1 MLFKN
6 LGKYLNHLIHSH
18 IYAFNAHQVQKA
30 TKILIKHMK
39 PPILRKLLKE
49 TFQQFISNPNSS
61 SLIYCCP

>member
-39 PPILRKLLKE
+39 PPILRE
-49 TFQQFISNPNSS
+49 TFQQSIFNPNSIH
-61 SLIYCCP
+61 L